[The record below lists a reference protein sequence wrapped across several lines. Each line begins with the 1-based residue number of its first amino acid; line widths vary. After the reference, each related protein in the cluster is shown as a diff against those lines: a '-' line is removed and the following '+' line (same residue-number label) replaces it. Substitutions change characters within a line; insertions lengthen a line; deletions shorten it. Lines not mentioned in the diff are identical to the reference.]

1 MALTKQQMMS
11 EKDAV
16 VSDLFGKVTD
26 IKEAIASM
34 SDVDKEK
41 LAIKVKDHIDF
52 YTKIANE
59 EFTKPKKSFRIETAK
74 LRSEKIYPQLLNLIQ
89 S

>member
-26 IKEAIASM
+26 VKETIASM
-34 SDVDKEK
+34 SDVGKEK
-41 LAIKVKDHIDF
+41 LAIKINNHINF

-59 EFTKPKKSFRIETAK
+59 EFTKPKESFRIETAK
-74 LRSEKIYPQLLNLIQ
+74 LRSEKIYPQLLKLIQ